1 MRNKSYIFGIFITL
15 IGGVLWGFSG
25 ACGAYLFKF
34 HQVSSDWLVPY
45 RLLLSGILLLIF
57 CLFKNPRTIF
67 NPLKNIYN
75 YPRLIFFALIGLMMT
90 QYSYF
95 YAIEL
100 SNPAVA
106 TVLQYTAP
114 VFILGVACF
123 YTKRLPSKIELYA
136 LILAIIGV
144 FLLATHGKIDALVLP
159 LKALIFCLISALCV
173 VVYNFAPQKLA
184 KIYGIELV
192 LGWGLIIGGVVL
204 ALYMQ
209 VWNLDGVKNL
219 SGYLALGGVVI
230 FGTVLAFSFYLWGVE
245 LIGAPRASMIASIEP
260 VSAAMFSY
268 LWLGVEF
275 VIYDFI
281 GFIAIMLC
289 VLILSKEKKDEFKC

>member
-1 MRNKSYIFGIFITL
+1 
-15 IGGVLWGFSG
+15 
-25 ACGAYLFKF
+25 
-34 HQVSSDWLVPY
+34 
-45 RLLLSGILLLIF
+45 
-57 CLFKNPRTIF
+57 
-67 NPLKNIYN
+67 
-75 YPRLIFFALIGLMMT
+75 MMT

-144 FLLATHGKIDALVLP
+144 FLLATHGKFDTLALSPV
-159 LKALIFCLISALCV
+159 ALLFCLISALCV